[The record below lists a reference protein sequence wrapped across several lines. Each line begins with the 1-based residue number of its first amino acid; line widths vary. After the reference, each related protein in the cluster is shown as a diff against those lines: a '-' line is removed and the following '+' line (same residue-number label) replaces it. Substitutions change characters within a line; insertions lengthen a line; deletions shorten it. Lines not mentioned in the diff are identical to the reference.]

1 MYGVLRISA
10 PPVAEAAADRD
21 EVVAESS
28 PPNVWYG
35 NTLNVAIPLEF
46 ELIEPAKRRVV
57 SSKCGRTAF
66 YTRRESVNSFVHN
79 GLSGSSDHA
88 WACGSRGGKPDKRE
102 RVEARD
108 PTVHLAVVVVE
119 IDD

>member
-1 MYGVLRISA
+1 MYGVLMISA

-28 PPNVWYG
+28 PLNVWYG

-57 SSKCGRTAF
+57 SSKFGRT
-66 YTRRESVNSFVHN
+66 
-79 GLSGSSDHA
+79 LSTCGANQSIASSITA
-88 WACGSRGGKPDKRE
+88 
-102 RVEARD
+102 
-108 PTVHLAVVVVE
+108 
-119 IDD
+119 